1 MAQTTRFAL
10 FGPVLLVV
18 ASSVSIRST
27 VAPRVLVDKNELKK
41 KHVPMAQTTRFASFG
56 PVLFVAAFPEPL
68 RSFIISIV
76 PVYIV

>member
-1 MAQTTRFAL
+1 MAQ
-10 FGPVLLVV
+10 
-18 ASSVSIRST
+18 
-27 VAPRVLVDKNELKK
+27 
-41 KHVPMAQTTRFASFG
+41 MTRFASFG

>member
-1 MAQTTRFAL
+1 MAQTTRFAS

-41 KHVPMAQTTRFASFG
+41 KHVPMAQTTRIASFG
-56 PVLFVAAFPEPL
+56 PVLLVAAFPEPF
-68 RSFIISIV
+68 RTFNVSIGTV
-76 PVYIV
+76 NIV

>member
-1 MAQTTRFAL
+1 MAQTTRNVS

-41 KHVPMAQTTRFASFG
+41 KTCTNG
-56 PVLFVAAFPEPL
+56 PNDVNHIVWARSL
-68 RSFIISIV
+68 RRRL
-76 PVYIV
+76 P

>member
-1 MAQTTRFAL
+1 MAQTTRFAS

-41 KHVPMAQTTRFASFG
+41 KHDKKKKTRTNG
-56 PVLFVAAFPEPL
+56 PNDANRVVWARSL
-68 RSFIISIV
+68 RRRL
-76 PVYIV
+76 P